1 MNSGVN
7 SGTKVESRLS
17 MPGRIVKQNILYRDQ
32 VVLKKGGRM
41 FSSLQIN
48 RSLARKPSMNDSG
61 KTLSQETLLREWQ
74 EIQEA
79 QQSPPRFQVLYDR
92 YYESIFRFIF
102 RRTADEALSADL
114 CSQVFLKAM
123 QKLSKYTYKGVPFS
137 AWLFRIASNEI
148 GQYFRSIS
156 KNRVVS
162 LEDAHLQEMV
172 DEMDQSNMQDM
183 QNLMIKAL
191 DQLKADDLEII
202 ELRFFEQRPY
212 KEIADLMDISVSNA
226 KVKVHRILM
235 RLKKQLNG

>member
-1 MNSGVN
+1 M
-7 SGTKVESRLS
+7 
-17 MPGRIVKQNILYRDQ
+17 YRDQ

-41 FSSLQIN
+41 FSYLQIN

-123 QKLSKYTYKGVPFS
+123 QKLPNYTYKGVPFS

-148 GQYFRSIS
+148 GQYFRSTS

-162 LEDAHLQEMV
+162 LEDTHLQEMV
-172 DEMDQSNMQDM
+172 DEMDHLDLQNKQSQM
-183 QNLMIKAL
+183 LEAL

-212 KEIADLMDISVSNA
+212 KEIADLMDITVSNA

-235 RLKKQLNG
+235 RLKKQLKG